1 MQKIFSYSL
10 LLLCLNNISQAYY
23 DTKNNESGFTKN
35 STFESF
41 NTISETIIALD
52 ITQNKIKTIL
62 ENSQN
67 TKQSSSNK
75 NSFQKKQTKPHLN
88 KKEINE
94 YKVFIN
100 YLSIQI
106 NDYCTKIYN
115 SYGSDALLSLPCD
128 NEISYSH
135 LDSHLDKDNSSL
147 TMNEQIESLD
157 DELINSLGTFDEML
171 LKEEE
176 IIALQSRKSQSSS
189 ASSSGMEN
197 SDNGAGNSSNDKK
210 GQIEEKRSGNNKE
223 LKEKKYSEKEK
234 NPKASSTNKQ
244 SNGKQSKKKRNER
257 RKLDEID
264 DDIVARQLKEAAEK
278 EKDPALKKKLW
289 DEYYKY
295 KKKIVKS

>member
-23 DTKNNESGFTKN
+23 DTKNNEYGLTKN

-52 ITQNKIKTIL
+52 TTQNKIKTIL
-62 ENSQN
+62 QNSQN

-75 NSFQKKQTKPHLN
+75 NSFQKKQTKSHLN

-128 NEISYSH
+128 NEINYSH
-135 LDSHLDKDNSSL
+135 VDSHVDNDNSSL

-176 IIALQSRKSQSSS
+176 IIALQNRKSQ
-189 ASSSGMEN
+189 SSSGMEN
-197 SDNGAGNSSNDKK
+197 SDNDSGNSSNDKK

-223 LKEKKYSEKEK
+223 LKEKKYSEKGK
-234 NPKASSTNKQ
+234 NSKASANKQ

-295 KKKIVKS
+295 KKKNIKS